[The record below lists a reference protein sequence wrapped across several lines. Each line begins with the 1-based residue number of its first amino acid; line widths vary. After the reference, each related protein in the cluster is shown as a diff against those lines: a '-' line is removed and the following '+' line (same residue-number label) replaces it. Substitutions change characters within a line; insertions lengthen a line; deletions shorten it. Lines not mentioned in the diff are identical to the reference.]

1 MWPFFSS
8 LPALLLCVPPVCWCA
23 SGISLSL
30 SLFSLPPSLCHALW
44 QHFTPTPPSTPPTL
58 LYSFSLSHWP
68 RAPRGDGTSGSFD
81 TGMQVKAL
89 QHVRVPCE
97 LVLPYWH
104 TFYANELPGLGDK
117 RVKRGRD
124 GERGEEVSLGHRL
137 QTSGWDSNLFS
148 PRLPHTQGF
157 GSGIWWCSVE
167 NEDVTV

>member
-1 MWPFFSS
+1 MWPFFFFPPCSPFVCPS
-8 LPALLLCVPPVCWCA
+8 CLLVC
-23 SGISLSL
+23 IRDVSLSL
-30 SLFSLPPSLCHALW
+30 SSLPPSLCHALW

-81 TGMQVKAL
+81 TGMLVKAL
-89 QHVRVPCE
+89 QHVRVACE
-97 LVLPYWH
+97 LALPYWH

-124 GERGEEVSLGHRL
+124 CERGEEVSLGHHL

-148 PRLPHTQGF
+148 PRLPHIQGF

-167 NEDVTV
+167 N